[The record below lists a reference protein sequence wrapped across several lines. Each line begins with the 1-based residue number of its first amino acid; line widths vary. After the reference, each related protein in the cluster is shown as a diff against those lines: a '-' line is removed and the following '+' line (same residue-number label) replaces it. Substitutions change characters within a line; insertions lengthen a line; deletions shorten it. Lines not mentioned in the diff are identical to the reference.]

1 MKPSE
6 IQITDGADVPSI
18 KLTENL
24 PPPATVAGADEHPD
38 ARVFITAPDGIVT
51 AHAALW
57 WKEVPPYPDHALGA
71 IGGFAATDSEST
83 RLLLDAACV
92 HLSRSGCT
100 LAVGPMNGN
109 TWRRYRFVNESD
121 GGQPF
126 LLEPRNP
133 EAYPEWWG
141 AAGFEKLAAYSSSR
155 MLLDGTEAVP
165 SALRKRIERS
175 GVILRPLDPA
185 HYDEELGLIHELSLR
200 CFSRNFLY
208 TPLAKEAFLTFY
220 QKIRQHVDPD
230 LVQIAERG
238 GVPCGFVFGIPD
250 LEAAARGESPALI
263 VKTLAVDPASRS
275 AGLGSLLVDELHRIG
290 RRKEFTESIHAL
302 QHETNSSLKI
312 TGRHE
317 GHPFRRYILFSK
329 TL

>member
-1 MKPSE
+1 MKPPE
-6 IQITDGADVPSI
+6 IEITDGADVPSI
-18 KLTENL
+18 KLAENL
-24 PPPATVAGADEHPD
+24 PPPAALAGTDECPD
-38 ARVFITAPDGIVT
+38 ARVFVISTAGAVT

-57 WKEVPPYPDHALGA
+57 WENAPPYPGHTLGT
-71 IGGFAATDSEST
+71 IGGFAATDEENA
-83 RLLLDAACV
+83 RLLLDAACL
-92 HLSRSGCT
+92 HLSRNGCT

-109 TWRRYRFVNESD
+109 TWRRYRFVEESD
-121 GGQPF
+121 GRQSF

-133 EAYPEWWG
+133 EGYPRWWRTG
-141 AAGFEKLAAYSSSR
+141 GFEKLAAYSSS
-155 MLLDGTEAVP
+155 MMPLDGTEAVP
-165 SALRKRIERS
+165 PALRERIVRS
-175 GVILRPLDPA
+175 GVILRPLHPDR
-185 HYDEELGLIHELSLR
+185 YEEELGLIHELSLR
-200 CFSRNFLY
+200 SFARNFLY
-208 TPLAKEAFLTFY
+208 TPLEKEAFLASY

-290 RRKEFTESIHAL
+290 RRKGFTESIHAL

-317 GHPFRRYILFSK
+317 GHPFRKYILFSK